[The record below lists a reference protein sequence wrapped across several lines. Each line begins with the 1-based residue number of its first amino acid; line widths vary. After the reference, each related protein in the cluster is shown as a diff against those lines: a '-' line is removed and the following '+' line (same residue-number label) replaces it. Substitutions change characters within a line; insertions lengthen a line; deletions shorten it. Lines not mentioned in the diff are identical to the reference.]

1 MSSIGLKYPVAATLN
16 ESGGSVAYTEGFS
29 VGKAISAS
37 MSVEFSEAI
46 LYADN
51 AIAERV
57 KEFKSGTLSLNTDD
71 LAHGVQARL
80 LGRTLS
86 TDSNMS
92 ILTAKADDVA
102 PYVGFGFYGIVLRNN
117 VRLYRAI
124 WFYKCQFSA
133 PNIELSTKGESI
145 EFKTPTIEG
154 IVMAVSDNRYMDD
167 AIFTTEADAVG
178 WLDEKG
184 NIVPEIGG

>member
-1 MSSIGLKYPVAATLN
+1 MANIGLLYPVAAILN
-16 ESGGSVAYTEGFS
+16 ETGGTIAYAGGFS

-51 AIAERV
+51 SVAERV

-71 LAHGVQARL
+71 LTHEVQAKL

-86 TDSNMS
+86 SDSN
-92 ILTAKADDVA
+92 ILTAKSDDVS
-102 PYVGFGFYGIVLRNN
+102 PYVGFGFYGVVLRNN
-117 VRLYRAI
+117 VRSYRAL
-124 WFYKCQFSA
+124 WFYKCQFAA
-133 PNIELSTKGESI
+133 PNIEFSTKGESI

-167 AIFTTEADAVG
+167 AIFANEEEAKA
-178 WLDEKG
+178 WLDEKASVVSG
-184 NIVPEIGG
+184 IGG